1 MAFHHGGALRGG
13 EEASVP
19 QCQSR
24 RVGISGF
31 QSGGLSVAWPPCAQ
45 RDVIM
50 RAYHA
55 RTANARAI
63 LTHLDTVSELHLDE
77 ALAEA
82 QHVWRN
88 MRDGI
93 PAHRPTPPCF
103 RGLDAGFPGWMEM
116 VTTNN
121 GSAAC
126 ARSEDHHLSCE
137 GLIEHP
143 LAIMQSGSAKT
154 LAGELSGPGDPHHGP
169 VLDTDVFVDC
179 VRCPLGCAGSTNP
192 TVCAVFVLG
201 WLVG

>member
-1 MAFHHGGALRGG
+1 
-13 EEASVP
+13 
-19 QCQSR
+19 
-24 RVGISGF
+24 
-31 QSGGLSVAWPPCAQ
+31 
-45 RDVIM
+45 M

-63 LTHLDTVSELHLDE
+63 LTHLDTASELHLDE
-77 ALAEA
+77 TLAEA

-103 RGLDAGFPGWMEM
+103 RGLDAGSGWTEM

-121 GSAAC
+121 GLAAH
-126 ARSEDHHLSCE
+126 DLSCK

-143 LAIMQSGSAKT
+143 LAIMQSGSAET
-154 LAGELSGPGDPHHGP
+154 LVGELSGPGDPHRGP

-179 VRCPLGCAGSTNP
+179 VRCPLGCAGSTDP

-201 WLVG
+201 CLVG